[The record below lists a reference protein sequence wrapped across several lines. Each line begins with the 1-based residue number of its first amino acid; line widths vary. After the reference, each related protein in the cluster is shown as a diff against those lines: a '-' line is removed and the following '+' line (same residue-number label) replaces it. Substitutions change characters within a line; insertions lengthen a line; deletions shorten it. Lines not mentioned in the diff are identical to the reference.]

1 MGMHSL
7 RRSIAIG
14 IALVAPSAWAAEP
27 ASPLGLWRIDQAQRE
42 PVYDRTEARLEF
54 GAEGRLVGHTGCK
67 PMIASYTLDAAGR
80 LHVGPVRTGS
90 ARCGRLQLEQEDRIL
105 TALEAAVSARVRDD
119 GLLELRDAEGR
130 GVLRGTRFP

>member
-1 MGMHSL
+1 MGARSL
-7 RRSIAIG
+7 RCSIGFAV
-14 IALVAPSAWAAEP
+14 ALAALAAAAGEP
-27 ASPLGLWRIDQAQRE
+27 VSPLGLWRIDQAQRE
-42 PVYDRTEARLEF
+42 PIYDRTEARLEL

-67 PMIASYTLDAAGR
+67 PMIASYTLDEAGR
-80 LHVGPVRTGS
+80 LRVGPVRTGS
-90 ARCGRLQLEQEDRIL
+90 ARCSRLQLEQEDRIL